1 MGQYYRIANLDKR
14 ETLDPFK
21 FGSAL
26 KLTESCY
33 VGNDYVDAI
42 TYLLANDW
50 HGPAHALHGDR
61 QRPRVGRLP

>member
-26 KLTESCY
+26 KLTEP
-33 VGNDYVDAI
+33 GLGRDAI
-42 TYLLANDW
+42 
-50 HGPAHALHGDR
+50 DR
-61 QRPRVGRLP
+61 